1 MTTLA
6 GSLAR
11 AFGDIDT
18 MKKLYHPD
26 IVWKLSESLGPIKG
40 PYDGIDAVLQ
50 FNERVWGRFYYPE
63 CTIDILDELGNDEL
77 SAVRFLYTTKLRRTD
92 EPYSLEY
99 VIFARGKD
107 GKIHEIAESMDTL
120 GSANLFAGKPKD
132 LNPYIGKS
140 SS

>member
-1 MTTLA
+1 MTVKVGIIMGSQSDWPTMAAA
-6 GSLAR
+6 G
-11 AFGDIDT
+11 
-18 MKKLYHPD
+18 
-26 IVWKLSESLGPIKG
+26 E
-40 PYDGIDAVLQ
+40 
-50 FNERVWGRFYYPE
+50 
-63 CTIDILDELGNDEL
+63 ILDELGNDEL
-77 SAVRFLYTTKLRRTD
+77 SAVRFQYTTKLRRTD